1 MVKTTGISP
10 TMSMNFKKELNEI
23 VENYVDVT
31 KKQSKAKSIDEF
43 VKDEAT
49 IARLNRIYD
58 TKDLVTELHDIYEE
72 DTELKARINKYSLGT
87 IFAEMYDLNNYYIE
101 SYNSGDDDW
110 LVWIIDDLDYDFP
123 LEHVNE

>member
-10 TMSMNFKKELNEI
+10 TMSMNFEKELNEI

-31 KKQSKAKSIDEF
+31 KKQSKAKSINEF

-87 IFAEMYDLNNYYIE
+87 VFAEVYGIDNYYIE
-101 SYNSGDDDW
+101 YYNSGDDYW
-110 LVWIIDDLDYDFP
+110 LDNIIDDLDRDFP
-123 LEHVNE
+123 LEQIAE

>member
-1 MVKTTGISP
+1 
-10 TMSMNFKKELNEI
+10 MNFEKELNEI

-58 TKDLVTELHDIYEE
+58 TKDLVTELYNIYEE

-87 IFAEMYDLNNYYIE
+87 VFAEVYGIDNYYIE
-101 SYNSGDDDW
+101 YYNSGDDYW
-110 LVWIIDDLDYDFP
+110 LDNIIDDLDRDFP
-123 LEHVNE
+123 LEQIAE

>member
-1 MVKTTGISP
+1 
-10 TMSMNFKKELNEI
+10 MNFEKELNEI

-31 KKQSKAKSIDEF
+31 KKQSKAKSIDELI
-43 VKDEAT
+43 KDEAT

-87 IFAEMYDLNNYYIE
+87 VFAEVYGIDNYYIE
-101 SYNSGDDDW
+101 YYNSGDDYW
-110 LVWIIDDLDYDFP
+110 LDNIIDDLDRDFP
-123 LEHVNE
+123 LEQIAE

>member
-10 TMSMNFKKELNEI
+10 TMSMNFEKELKSI
-23 VENYVDVT
+23 VEEYVDVT

-43 VKDEAT
+43 VKDEST

-58 TKDLVTELHDIYEE
+58 TELLLEDLYDMYEE

-87 IFAEMYDLNNYYIE
+87 IFAEVYSLNSCYIE
-101 SYNSGDDDW
+101 YYNSGDDDW
-110 LVWIIDDLDYDFP
+110 LVWINDALDQDFP
-123 LEHVNE
+123 LKCVSE

>member
-1 MVKTTGISP
+1 
-10 TMSMNFKKELNEI
+10 MSMNFKKELNEI
-23 VENYVDVT
+23 AEKYVDVT
-31 KKQSKAKSIDEF
+31 KKQSKATNIDEF
-43 VKDEAT
+43 VKDTAAIT
-49 IARLNRIYD
+49 RLNRIYD
-58 TKDLVTELHDIYEE
+58 TELLLEDLYDMYEE

>member
-1 MVKTTGISP
+1 
-10 TMSMNFKKELNEI
+10 MNFEKELNEI
-23 VENYVDVT
+23 VEKYVDVT

-58 TKDLVTELHDIYEE
+58 TKDVLEDLYDMYEE

-87 IFAEMYDLNNYYIE
+87 IFAEVYSLNSCYIE

>member
-1 MVKTTGISP
+1 
-10 TMSMNFKKELNEI
+10 MNFEKELKEI
-23 VENYVDVT
+23 VEEYVDVT

-43 VKDEAT
+43 VKDEST

-58 TKDLVTELHDIYEE
+58 SKDVLVELYDMYEE
-72 DTELKARINKYSLGT
+72 DTELIARINKYSLGT

>member
-1 MVKTTGISP
+1 
-10 TMSMNFKKELNEI
+10 MNFEKELNEI

-43 VKDEAT
+43 VKDTAI

-58 TKDLVTELHDIYEE
+58 TELLLEDLYDMYEE

-87 IFAEMYDLNNYYIE
+87 VFAEVYDLNNCYIE
-101 SYNSGDDDW
+101 YYNSGDDDW
-110 LVWIIDDLDYDFP
+110 LVWINDALDYDFP
-123 LEHVNE
+123 LQQVNE

>member
-1 MVKTTGISP
+1 
-10 TMSMNFKKELNEI
+10 MNFEKELNEI

-58 TKDLVTELHDIYEE
+58 TKDLVTELHNIYEE

-87 IFAEMYDLNNYYIE
+87 VFAEVYGIDNYYIE
-101 SYNSGDDDW
+101 YYNSGDDYW
-110 LVWIIDDLDYDFP
+110 LDNIIDDLDRDFP

>member
-1 MVKTTGISP
+1 
-10 TMSMNFKKELNEI
+10 MNFKKELNEI
-23 VENYVDVT
+23 VEEYVDVI
-31 KKQSKAKSIDEF
+31 KKQSKAKSIAEF

-58 TKDLVTELHDIYEE
+58 TKDLLTELYDNYEE

-123 LEHVNE
+123 LQQVNE